1 MNSNIPNG
9 GFPPLRLIEE
19 KKIDEN
25 KTVEKER
32 FFAEKPRVDLNIKD
46 VLLAKKSQPVIN
58 VESQDINIITEI

>member
-32 FFAEKPRVDLNIKD
+32 FFAEKPRVDLKY
-46 VLLAKKSQPVIN
+46 
-58 VESQDINIITEI
+58 